1 MQAARLRA
9 IGDIRLETAHRP
21 VPGSA
26 ELLVRV
32 EVAGICGSD
41 RHMFRGEY
49 PTALPV
55 TLGHEFCGIVEAL
68 GEGAGRIGIGT
79 RVTVDPNIACGYCPA
94 CRIGRLNLC
103 HNLVAIG
110 VFRDGG
116 FADYVAVPEAQAYEL
131 PADLPPAYGAF
142 SEPLA
147 CCLHGLDVARIQPGM
162 SVAVLGGGVI
172 GMLMVQLA
180 RLAGATTII
189 LSTRQRPR
197 RDLALELGATHA
209 VDPGASD
216 AVAAIAGAGGIVPGG
231 ADVVLECAGV
241 PETFAQSIAMA
252 RRGGAAVVFGVMP
265 KGEIVG
271 VEPFDLLFREIRLEG
286 AYLNPLTHARAA
298 KMVAEGVLDLDR
310 LVSRS
315 IPLADLPQV
324 LAAPAGAWRD
334 QRPSCCPEGRGRAAV
349 EIHRFSYK
357 RRTCVALM
365 RLCGLAAYPTVRC
378 GIFAMIGFL

>member
-1 MQAARLRA
+1 MRAARLRA
-9 IGDIRLETAHRP
+9 VGEMRVENVHRP
-21 VPGSA
+21 VPGPG

-32 EVAGICGSD
+32 EAAGICGSD

-68 GEGAGRIGIGT
+68 GEGAGRIPLGT
-79 RVTVDPNIACGYCPA
+79 RITVDPNIACGYCPA
-94 CRIGRLNLC
+94 CRMGRPNLC

-116 FADYVAVPEAQAYEL
+116 FAEYVVVPEGQAFEL
-131 PADLPPAYGAF
+131 PAGLDPIHGAF

-180 RLAGATTII
+180 RLAGATTVI
-189 LSTRQRPR
+189 LATRQKPR
-197 RDLALELGATHA
+197 RELALELGATHA
-209 VDPGASD
+209 IDPTASD
-216 AVAAIAGAGGIVPGG
+216 PVAAIAGEGGIVPHG

-241 PETFAQSIAMA
+241 PETFQQSIAMA
-252 RRGGAAVVFGVMP
+252 RRGGTVVIFGVMP
-265 KGEIVG
+265 KGTIVG
-271 VEPFDLLFREIRLEG
+271 VEPFDLLFRELRVEG

-298 KMVAEGVLDLDR
+298 KMVADGVLDLDR
-310 LVSRS
+310 LVSRT

-324 LAAPAGAWRD
+324 LQNEVPFGEVKTIVL
-334 QRPSCCPEGRGRAAV
+334 PS
-349 EIHRFSYK
+349 
-357 RRTCVALM
+357 
-365 RLCGLAAYPTVRC
+365 
-378 GIFAMIGFL
+378 